1 MNDSSPALPTPIVE
15 IARPGNLN
23 EAVEAAFKD
32 AQAGIGQ
39 LDNTVYGVE
48 GFCGRKHRLFVNN
61 LIRRLRNPRYLE
73 IGVFKGAT
81 TCAAVWRNQ
90 VQVVAVDNWSEYGGP
105 EQESWKNALVFYRN
119 LAACKS
125 PKATVTILEQD
136 FRTAPLAACGP
147 FTVGFY
153 DGSHSE
159 QDQYD
164 GARAVLQV
172 LAPRAVLMID
182 DWNWDRVR
190 NGTMAAMRDEGVHM
204 ELAIELR
211 TTNDGTLVQGP
222 AFGGGSDWHNGIF
235 AAVVTR

>member
-1 MNDSSPALPTPIVE
+1 MNEISPVLPTPIVE
-15 IARPGNLN
+15 IARPGSLN
-23 EAVEAAFKD
+23 EIVEAAFRD

-39 LDNTVYGVE
+39 LEEAVYAVD

-61 LIRRLRNPRYLE
+61 LISRLHNPRYLE

-81 TCAAVWRNQ
+81 TCAAIWRNQ

-105 EQESWKNALVFYRN
+105 EQESWKNALPFYRN
-119 LAACKS
+119 LAICKS
-125 PKATVTILEQD
+125 PKATVTVLEQD
-136 FRTAPLAACGP
+136 FRTAPLAAFAP

-159 QDQYD
+159 KDQYD

-172 LAPRAVLMID
+172 LAPRAVLIID
-182 DWNWDRVR
+182 DWNWERVR
-190 NGTMAAMRDEGVHM
+190 TGTMRALRDEGVHV
-204 ELAIELR
+204 ELAVDLR
-211 TTNDGTLVQGP
+211 TTGDGTLVQGP
-222 AFGGGSDWHNGIF
+222 AFGGRSDWHNGMF